1 MVTLFLSYYFM
12 SINKKTCDKLSDHE
26 IVKRSLD
33 DIDYFGC
40 IYEKY
45 GAKLLSYIKRISYTG
60 DEQAEDILQDSF
72 IKIWKN
78 LNEYDQ
84 GLKLS
89 SWLYRIVH
97 NETISYL
104 RGKNAYGKNNVI
116 QLDEDVVTDLHAGIN
131 IETDREEIFAFTNQV
146 LNDIPEKYRQ
156 YLVLRYFEK
165 LSYEEISDIL
175 KVPEGTVATR
185 INRAKKLF
193 KKIAEKEHISFNR

>member
-1 MVTLFLSYYFM
+1 M
-12 SINKKTCDKLSDHE
+12 SVKKEICSSLSDHE
-26 IVKRSLD
+26 IVQRSLE

-40 IYEKY
+40 IYERY
-45 GAKLLSYIKRISYTG
+45 GAKLLTYIKRISYTA

-78 LNEYDQ
+78 LNDYDQ
-84 GLKLS
+84 SLKLS

-97 NETISYL
+97 NETISYI
-104 RGKNAYGKNNVI
+104 RGKTAFGKNNVI
-116 QLDEDVVTDLHAGIN
+116 QLDEHIIADLHDGIN
-131 IETDREEIFAFTNQV
+131 IETDREEAFSLTNKV
-146 LNDIPEKYRQ
+146 LNEIPAKYKQ

-193 KKIAEKEHISFNR
+193 KKTAEKEHISFNR